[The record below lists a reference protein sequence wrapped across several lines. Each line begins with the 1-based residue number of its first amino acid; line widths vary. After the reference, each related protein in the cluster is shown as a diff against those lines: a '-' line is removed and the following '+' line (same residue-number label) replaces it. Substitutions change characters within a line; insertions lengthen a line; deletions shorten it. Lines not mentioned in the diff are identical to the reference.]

1 MRMAIDAIA
10 QAEGSHV
17 AAPPIA
23 TTTRAPDSSPKHATP
38 TPSVTTV
45 LPRPSQQPA
54 PPIPEPS
61 VTPDGQK
68 HIEHDG
74 SSEHPAGAINRNTA
88 KATAKLEKA
97 LQYLITLNDSSAKA
111 DKWVINPSILA
122 SLTGCYRPAITAFI
136 EARKQKVNELNAT
149 HGLGPGHNRA
159 KSRAQPNAIA
169 ELVTKFKE
177 EVLGQ
182 PF

>member
-1 MRMAIDAIA
+1 MRLAIDAIA
-10 QAEGSHV
+10 QAEGSPA
-17 AAPPIA
+17 AAPA
-23 TTTRAPDSSPKHATP
+23 TPPAPDVSKHTTP
-38 TPSVTTV
+38 TVPRV
-45 LPRPSQQPA
+45 LPHPPAQQPA
-54 PPIPEPS
+54 QESTPKPVG

-74 SSEHPAGAINRNTA
+74 SSEHPAAAINRNTA
-88 KATAKLEKA
+88 KAAAKLEKA
-97 LQYLITLNDSSAKA
+97 LQYLITLNDASSAKA

-136 EARKQKVNELNAT
+136 EARKQKIDELNAT

-159 KSRAQPNAIA
+159 KSRTHPNAIA
-169 ELVTKFKE
+169 ELVKMFKE